1 MKKIVN
7 IFIFLIL
14 GLSFSFGAQNDQ
26 ISDMIKHYEGLFNS
40 LDKARKGLSD
50 EELSKS
56 VDPFISIKNTPIT
69 TYDQPSVNVEQEP
82 EYALY
87 AILNNRAK
95 INDTW
100 YSVGD
105 DVRGYKLNAILK
117 NSVKLTK
124 NSETLILNLVKGN
137 ENVIISHN

>member
-1 MKKIVN
+1 MEKIVN

-14 GLSFSFGAQNDQ
+14 GLSFSFGGQNNQ

-50 EELSKS
+50 KELSQS
-56 VDPFISIKNTPIT
+56 VDPFISIKNTPIV
-69 TYDQPSVNVEQEP
+69 TYDQPSINLEQEP

-87 AILNNRAK
+87 AILNNKAK

-100 YSVGD
+100 YSIGD

-124 NSETLILNLVKGN
+124 NNETLTLNLVKGN
-137 ENVIISHN
+137 ENVIISDN